1 VLHAMCQ
8 WPRAAAGKDHCSVCR
23 CVTLFRASLTAYTCI
38 AILAVDFPFF
48 PRRLAKA
55 ETFGTGLMDIG
66 PGTFV
71 FSSGLGLGLRL
82 LRLQAG
88 KQGSKSQP
96 SHTEITEVSRKQVSD
111 GSSTVA
117 LLLRAAR
124 SVGPLL
130 LLGLARMLLTKA
142 VDYQVWVPSSL
153 VLRVHDAN
161 TLTTGKHSAPSN
173 WK

>member
-1 VLHAMCQ
+1 MCQ

-71 FSSGLGLGLRL
+71 FSSGLCLGLRL
-82 LRLQAG
+82 LRMQAAN
-88 KQGSKSQP
+88 QRSKSQP
-96 SHTEITEVSRKQVSD
+96 SHTQSTEVSNRRKQVSD

-117 LLLRAAR
+117 LLIRATR

-142 VDYQVWVPSSL
+142 VDYQVWVLSSRA
-153 VLRVHDAN
+153 LRVQDAYI
-161 TLTTGKHSAPSN
+161 LPKGKHSAPVV
-173 WK
+173 